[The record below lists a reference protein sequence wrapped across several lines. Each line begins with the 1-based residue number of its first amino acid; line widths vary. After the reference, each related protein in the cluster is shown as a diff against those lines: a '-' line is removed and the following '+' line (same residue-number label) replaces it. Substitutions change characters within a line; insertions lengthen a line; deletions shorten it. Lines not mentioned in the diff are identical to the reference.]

1 MRYLVT
7 GGHGYIG
14 RHVVTSLVSRGHHV
28 IVASRG
34 VDAPIEGSVPFN
46 GDILIPNDDIFEQ
59 SGRPDVLIHLAWED
73 GFMHASPAHL
83 DNLSKHVTFVKNMLR
98 GGLRHIATAG
108 TVHEIGFHIGPVDE
122 TTPTF
127 PLHPYGVAKNHLR
140 SVQSLL
146 CKEYDVTDQWLRCY
160 YILGDDKRNN
170 SIFTKLLQSE
180 SDGKVEFPLNTGE
193 LLYDFIHVRE
203 LANMI
208 VDVTEQ
214 QEVTG
219 IINCC
224 TGDPISLKTM
234 ITRFIEENGL
244 KIKPVWGA
252 FPLRP
257 YDSRAIWG
265 STAKLDAIRRQ

>member
-1 MRYLVT
+1 VT
-7 GGHGYIG
+7 
-14 RHVVTSLVSRGHHV
+14 
-28 IVASRG
+28 VASRG
-34 VDAPIEGSVPFN
+34 AITPIEGSVPFN

-73 GFMHASPAHL
+73 GFKHASPAHL
-83 DNLSKHVTFVKNMLR
+83 DNLYKHVTFVRNMLR

-108 TVHEIGFHIGPVDE
+108 TVHEVGFHIGPVDE

-160 YILGDDKRNN
+160 YILGDDTRNN
-170 SIFTKLLQSE
+170 SIFTKLLQCE

-203 LANMI
+203 LADMI

-234 ITRFIEENGL
+234 ITRFIEDNGL

-265 STAKLDAIRRQ
+265 STAKLQAVRDLRSHKIVHANIGGK